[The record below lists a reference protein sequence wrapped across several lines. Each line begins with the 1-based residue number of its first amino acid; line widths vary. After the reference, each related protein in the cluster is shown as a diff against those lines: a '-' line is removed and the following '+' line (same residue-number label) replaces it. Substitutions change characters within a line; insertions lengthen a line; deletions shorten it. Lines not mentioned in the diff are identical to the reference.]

1 MSGAWDRSYAEAGAA
16 KSSNQAYQTALI
28 VSIGVRS
35 ACQGAQC
42 NHRLIGIVG
51 MRNSLRGQFPDD
63 LRSRELAQHAH
74 APVPDF
80 PARTPIRAKTIYS
93 QCKQVV

>member
-1 MSGAWDRSYAEAGAA
+1 
-16 KSSNQAYQTALI
+16 
-28 VSIGVRS
+28 
-35 ACQGAQC
+35 
-42 NHRLIGIVG
+42 